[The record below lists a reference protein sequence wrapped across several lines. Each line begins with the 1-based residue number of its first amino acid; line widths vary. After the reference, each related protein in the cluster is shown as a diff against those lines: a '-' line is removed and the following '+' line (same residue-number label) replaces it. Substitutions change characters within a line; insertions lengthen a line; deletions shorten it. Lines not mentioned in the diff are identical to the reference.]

1 MTKFNQ
7 IRPNLLLQD
16 SCFHTISRIGVK
28 LDGGTTVSDTKSRT
42 GQPSKG
48 THLKWDSL
56 EAEKS
61 TKSSNLWECVGVLQR
76 LLFVSALPRR
86 PRSMR
91 ITQPRM
97 WTFFYRAPLCFL
109 FSVEYTHRRSSL
121 PSSRLCPEP
130 PPKKKKKA
138 KPRRARFDRVPL
150 LGRCNPA
157 FTSCPLSSSKLLFY
171 HYQPFLNTPLPRPV
185 PLPVPLLEIKVKE
198 KKKIGKQ
205 RERERP
211 VLEPPLR
218 SVCLVTP
225 CNCCQRALET
235 THLIA
240 RRFISSETREA
251 SLIRIKGRKW
261 WWGGGAGARVNEV
274 RNQIWRAWFAS
285 LNR

>member
-130 PPKKKKKA
+130 PPKKKKKSKA
-138 KPRRARFDRVPL
+138 ATGALWSRSSPWPLQPRVHILPAFFLQTPL
-150 LGRCNPA
+150 LSLPA
-157 FTSCPLSSSKLLFY
+157 VPQHPLTPPGPSSR
-171 HYQPFLNTPLPRPV
+171 PL
-185 PLPVPLLEIKVKE
+185 
-198 KKKIGKQ
+198 
-205 RERERP
+205 
-211 VLEPPLR
+211 
-218 SVCLVTP
+218 
-225 CNCCQRALET
+225 
-235 THLIA
+235 
-240 RRFISSETREA
+240 
-251 SLIRIKGRKW
+251 
-261 WWGGGAGARVNEV
+261 AGNK
-274 RNQIWRAWFAS
+274 S
-285 LNR
+285 